1 MSSSVEK
8 PDHAPRRRRY
18 VVYLFCA
25 HDETNGACG
34 YIARIQPW
42 AARMSARVET
52 RERVFTDECELIET
66 INPLLP
72 RGSDVCDVLSH
83 IESPDGF
90 LYLLHL
96 NSEQAARLG
105 WRVSGRSD

>member
-1 MSSSVEK
+1 MSPPAEK
-8 PDHAPRRRRY
+8 PDLAPRRRRY

-25 HDETNGACG
+25 HGESNDACC

-42 AARMSARVET
+42 AARVSARAET

-72 RGSDVCDVLSH
+72 RGSDVRDVLSH

-96 NSEQAARLG
+96 NSEQAAGLG
-105 WRVSGRSD
+105 WRV

>member
-1 MSSSVEK
+1 MWFISSARAMK
-8 PDHAPRRRRY
+8 LTAPAARPDPALGRPHERPRR
-18 VVYLFCA
+18 
-25 HDETNGACG
+25 
-34 YIARIQPW
+34 
-42 AARMSARVET
+42 T

-72 RGSDVCDVLSH
+72 RGSDVRDVLTH

-96 NSEQAARLG
+96 KSEQPAGLG

>member
-1 MSSSVEK
+1 M
-8 PDHAPRRRRY
+8 
-18 VVYLFCA
+18 VYLFYA

-42 AARMSARVET
+42 AARMSARAET
-52 RERVFTDECELIET
+52 CERVFTDECELVKT

-72 RGSDVCDVLSH
+72 RGSDVRDVLSH

-96 NSEQAARLG
+96 NFEQAACLG
-105 WRVSGRSD
+105 WHV

>member
-1 MSSSVEK
+1 MSPPTEK
-8 PDHAPRRRRY
+8 PELAPRGRRY

-25 HDETNGACG
+25 HHGSNDACG

-42 AARMSARVET
+42 AARMSAHAET
-52 RERVFTDECELIET
+52 RERVFTDECDLIAT

-72 RGSDVCDVLSH
+72 RGSDVRDVLSH
-83 IESPDGF
+83 IQSPDGF

-105 WRVSGRSD
+105 WRL

>member
-1 MSSSVEK
+1 MSAPAEN
-8 PDHAPRRRRY
+8 PDLVPRRRRY

-25 HDETNGACG
+25 HDETNGACS
-34 YIARIQPW
+34 YISRIQPW
-42 AARMSARVET
+42 AARMSARAES
-52 RERVFTDECELIET
+52 RERVFADECELIET

-72 RGSDVCDVLSH
+72 RGSDVRDVLSH

-96 NSEQAARLG
+96 NSGQAARLG
-105 WRVSGRSD
+105 WRV

>member
-1 MSSSVEK
+1 M
-8 PDHAPRRRRY
+8 
-18 VVYLFCA
+18 VYLFCA
-25 HDETNGACG
+25 HVQAKGACG

-42 AARMSARVET
+42 AARMSARAET
-52 RERVFTDECELIET
+52 RERVFTDECELIAT

-72 RGSDVCDVLSH
+72 RGSDVRDVLSH

-105 WRVSGRSD
+105 WHV

>member
-1 MSSSVEK
+1 MSPSVEK
-8 PDHAPRRRRY
+8 PDHGPRRRRY

-25 HDETNGACG
+25 HDETNGVCR

-42 AARMSARVET
+42 AARMSARAET

-72 RGSDVCDVLSH
+72 RGSDVRDVLSH

-105 WRVSGRSD
+105 WRV

>member
-1 MSSSVEK
+1 MIPSVEK
-8 PDHAPRRRRY
+8 PDHGSRRRRY

-25 HDETNGACG
+25 HDETNRACG

-42 AARMSARVET
+42 AARMSARAET

-72 RGSDVCDVLSH
+72 GGSDVRDVLSH

-90 LYLLHL
+90 LYLLYL

-105 WRVSGRSD
+105 WRV

>member
-1 MSSSVEK
+1 MSPPAEK
-8 PDHAPRRRRY
+8 PDLAPRRRRY

-25 HDETNGACG
+25 HDETNDTCNH
-34 YIARIQPW
+34 IARIQPW
-42 AARMSARVET
+42 AVRMSARAET

-72 RGSDVCDVLSH
+72 RGSDVRDVLSH

-96 NSEQAARLG
+96 NSEQAAGLG
-105 WRVSGRSD
+105 WRV

>member
-1 MSSSVEK
+1 MSPSAHK
-8 PDHAPRRRRY
+8 PDLAPQRRRY
-18 VVYLFCA
+18 VVHLFCA
-25 HDETNGACG
+25 YEESNTACR

-42 AARMSARVET
+42 AARVRVRAET
-52 RERVFTDECELIET
+52 QERAFADVCELIET

-72 RGSDVCDVLSH
+72 CGSDVRDILSH

-96 NSEQAARLG
+96 SPEEAARLG
-105 WRVSGRSD
+105 WRV

>member
-1 MSSSVEK
+1 MIPSVET
-8 PDHAPRRRRY
+8 PDPALRRRRY
-18 VVYLFCA
+18 VIYLFCA
-25 HDETNGACG
+25 HEETNGACS
-34 YIARIQPW
+34 YIARIHPW
-42 AARMSARVET
+42 AARMSARAET
-52 RERVFTDECELIET
+52 RERVFTDECDLIET

-72 RGSDVCDVLSH
+72 RGSDVRDVLSH

-96 NSEQAARLG
+96 NSEQAAGLG

>member
-1 MSSSVEK
+1 MSPPTEK
-8 PDHAPRRRRY
+8 PDLVPRRRRY

-42 AARMSARVET
+42 AARMSARAET

-66 INPLLP
+66 INPMLP
-72 RGSDVCDVLSH
+72 RGSDVRDVLSH

-96 NSEQAARLG
+96 NSEQAACLG
-105 WRVSGRSD
+105 WHV

>member
-1 MSSSVEK
+1 MIPSVEK

-25 HDETNGACG
+25 HVQAKGACG

-42 AARMSARVET
+42 AARMSARAET